1 LQELTVVLRQ
11 TIVLHHQ
18 ACSDMCCSLN
28 KQGKNKILNQ
38 KVALWWIQG
47 NQKSLNSNN
56 QID

>member
-1 LQELTVVLRQ
+1 VLLTK
-11 TIVLHHQ
+11 Q
-18 ACSDMCCSLN
+18 AR
-28 KQGKNKILNQ
+28 KKNKILNQ